1 MLTSQLLQYQTNGS
15 ATAQQKLGDRWLDE
29 ARTLAVNRVASIDPY
44 ELEIVKERLFMCV
57 LHPLKHVRVLLNVL
71 QSGGYEDRLGD

>member
-1 MLTSQLLQYQTNGS
+1 MLASNLLQYQTDGS
-15 ATAQQKLGDRWLDE
+15 ATTQQKLGDRWLDE

-57 LHPLKHVRVLLNVL
+57 LHPLKHIRIVLNAL
-71 QSGGYEDRLGD
+71 QSAGYEDRLGD